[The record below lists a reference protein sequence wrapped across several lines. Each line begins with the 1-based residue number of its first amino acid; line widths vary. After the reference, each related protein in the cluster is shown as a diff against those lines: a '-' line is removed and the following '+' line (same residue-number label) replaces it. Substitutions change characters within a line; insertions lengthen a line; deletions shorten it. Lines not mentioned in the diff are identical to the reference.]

1 LRIFFFQFTHRTTDQ
16 QTKVSTENTSQWK
29 KALYLLY
36 INTIH
41 MYMLFLILDLYC
53 YL

>member
-1 LRIFFFQFTHRTTDQ
+1 
-16 QTKVSTENTSQWK
+16 
-29 KALYLLY
+29 
-36 INTIH
+36 